1 MSFRR
6 KQGKSSSQ
14 RSSKIKREEIEDSS
28 TTVIVSQ
35 ASTATIAGEIVNINP
50 NLPSRQYQCTLTTVP
65 MHLLSNLLSRQYQCT
80 CYQTY
85 PHDSTNALAIK
96 LNRLKGKSARYTS
109 QKDFLSS
116 SLTTNFFQKV

>member
-6 KQGKSSSQ
+6 KQRKSLSQ
-14 RSSKIKREEIEDSS
+14 RSSKIQREEIEDSS
-28 TTVIVSQ
+28 TTVKVSQ

-50 NLPSRQYQCTLTTVP
+50 NLPSP
-65 MHLLSNLLSRQYQCT
+65 
-80 CYQTY
+80 
-85 PHDSTNALAIK
+85 ALAIK

-116 SLTTNFFQKV
+116 SLTTNFFQNF